1 MALNFEE
8 LHLDITDVKVGI
20 LVINFNTKVI
30 NIVFSKSHTPF
41 NFYSSFSF
49 NNYQNT
55 YKKFV
60 LLIF

>member
-30 NIVFSKSHTPF
+30 NIVLSKTHTLF
-41 NFYSSFSF
+41 
-49 NNYQNT
+49 
-55 YKKFV
+55 
-60 LLIF
+60 